1 MMMPDQERPNYIE
14 SYMKRKQRL
23 SAKRKSELCLQ
34 CGKCCMAMTFFGGEV
49 DDEARDEIYWMELH
63 GLKIDYVGEQGTQE
77 YYFTIPQRCNM
88 LQERKSAVGS
98 TEYVCGVYETRPQMC
113 RDYDGS
119 MEGPLGVADCLWREE
134 SGRGIPQKQLVQLE
148 GSQTG

>member
-1 MMMPDQERPNYIE
+1 
-14 SYMKRKQRL
+14 
-23 SAKRKSELCLQ
+23 
-34 CGKCCMAMTFFGGEV
+34 MAMTFFGGEV

-63 GLKIDYVGEQGTQE
+63 GLKIEYVRERDTDE

-88 LQERKSAVGS
+88 LQERKSALGS

-119 MEGPLGVADCLWREE
+119 MEGPLGVAECLWRVE
-134 SGRGIPQKQLVQLE
+134 SGREVRQKQLVQLE
-148 GSQTG
+148 GSQTR